1 MKMKKCSNT
10 NCDNMIPA
18 TILVDGRRRNL
29 KSRKYCFEC
38 SKFGEH
44 NTKNLEQR
52 SKQFSLEEQVCTCSI
67 CERQFIYS
75 KKKVHTKAICNSCMV
90 TKARQEKKRRAV
102 DYKGGSCQICGYN
115 KSMRALEFHH
125 LDPSK
130 KEFGISESNI
140 QRTWELQ
147 KAELDKC
154 ILLCC
159 RCHAEVHDNLLIL

>member
-1 MKMKKCSNT
+1 
-10 NCDNMIPA
+10 MIPA

-75 KKKVHTKAICNSCMV
+75 KKKGHTKAICNSCMV
-90 TKARQEKKRRAV
+90 TKARQEKKRKAV
-102 DYKGGSCQICGYN
+102 EYKGGSCQVCGYN

-130 KEFGISESNI
+130 KSPSYHKGFRSWGFEK
-140 QRTWELQ
+140 QKREL
-147 KAELDKC
+147 KNC
-154 ILLCC
+154 ILVCSN
-159 RCHAEVHDNLLIL
+159 RHREIHSRDEWTS

>member
-1 MKMKKCSNT
+1 MKKGSNK

-75 KKKVHTKAICNSCMV
+75 KKKGHTKAICNSCMV